1 VNTIARVVAFV
12 LFTLSLSTSALATE
26 IYINGVRVG
35 AVAGVEMSNCE
46 VRFDAQGNI
55 HITAPGYEV
64 VAPPPQQAV
73 NRPTAGLVG
82 SYFLLVESS
91 PVGATPYQLTLLLNG
106 EPLREITSSQNG
118 LVVPLNESLRVGK
131 NKLTI
136 QAKRT
141 DEAAYLPEASLQVFV
156 GPGEG
161 SAVGAKL
168 RERWIEYKR
177 TGKDRRATYSETFTV
192 VAQ

>member
-1 VNTIARVVAFV
+1 MNTIARIVAFV
-12 LFTLSLSTSALATE
+12 LFTLSLSASAQATE

-64 VAPPPQQAV
+64 VAPPPQDTI

-91 PVGATPYQLTLLLNG
+91 PVGETPYQLTLLLNG
-106 EPLREITSSQNG
+106 EPLRDITASQNG
-118 LVVPLNESLRVGK
+118 LVVALNDVLRVGK

-141 DEAAYLPEASLQVFV
+141 DEAAFAPEASLQVFI
-156 GPGEG
+156 GPG
-161 SAVGAKL
+161 
-168 RERWIEYKR
+168 
-177 TGKDRRATYSETFTV
+177 
-192 VAQ
+192 